1 MSGLLVEIHY
11 KWRGAGVVHEDGETL
26 EEKKFDHAQVAAPAK
41 WLPLWRWRTVGNLTQ
56 RVLLSPFCS
65 LHSAFTQTIF
75 PGISPGRRFCDF
87 PWVSRSGQNSLRPE
101 QATLNETPNIH
112 LDCRPHITHRYL
124 PNTSTTSEKKLER
137 SPNELLNR
145 QMEQGDTNAQLLGYG
160 ITRQLVLGELDT
172 EIRVRERLQEAV
184 ESRIA
189 WATCLQS
196 SLGAVAEKQGACI
209 VQG

>member
-1 MSGLLVEIHY
+1 MATSPSAYFFLLFVLFIRRSLKLY
-11 KWRGAGVVHEDGETL
+11 FPLFLRVVDFVTPHG
-26 EEKKFDHAQVAAPAK
+26 
-41 WLPLWRWRTVGNLTQ
+41 
-56 RVLLSPFCS
+56 S
-65 LHSAFTQTIF
+65 L
-75 PGISPGRRFCDF
+75 
-87 PWVSRSGQNSLRPE
+87 GQNSLGPE
-101 QATLNETPNIH
+101 QATLNGTPNIH
-112 LDCRPHITHRYL
+112 LDCRPHITHQYN